1 MSVKNLQFMLLMHK
15 ILLNDRVINY
25 VCTLRILQI
34 YEIAGHVKDF
44 SLDRDI
50 LREKGVEIQ
59 NEI

>member
-1 MSVKNLQFMLLMHK
+1 MLLMHK

>member
-1 MSVKNLQFMLLMHK
+1 MHK

-25 VCTLRILQI
+25 VCILRILQT
-34 YEIAGHVKDF
+34 YKIAGHVKDF

-50 LREKGVEIQ
+50 LREKSGEIQ